1 MRTRSSSLLSPAAVK
16 WAAAAEDGLPETGA
30 VAEVAADLGAGRA
43 AGLGVCA
50 AAEAARGATR
60 QRASTR
66 MAYLL
71 SWGGGAQWGRV
82 VSKILH
88 RDIIICSPS
97 RDSAD
102 SALGAYHRPPSL

>member
-16 WAAAAEDGLPETGA
+16 WAAAAEDGLAETGA
-30 VAEVAADLGAGRA
+30 VAEAGGGLGAGRA

-50 AAEAARGATR
+50 AAEAARGAIR

-71 SWGGGAQWGRV
+71 SWGGGARAEPGGVQDTTPRHNHLLHCEGLRGFSTWGE
-82 VSKILH
+82 
-88 RDIIICSPS
+88 
-97 RDSAD
+97 
-102 SALGAYHRPPSL
+102 